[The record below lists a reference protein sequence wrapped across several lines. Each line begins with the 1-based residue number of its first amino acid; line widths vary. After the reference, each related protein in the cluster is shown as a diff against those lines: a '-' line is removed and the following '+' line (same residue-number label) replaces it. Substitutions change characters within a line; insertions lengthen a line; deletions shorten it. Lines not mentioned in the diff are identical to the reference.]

1 MFFYYGNKMTT
12 KKEVLPILIVEDN
25 ENRLTVVFPT
35 LLGTGPY
42 DVTVLDLQGHSTGTK
57 EWYMTTNKAK
67 VDEQYTNLLNRVTSL
82 YDDVELKVV
91 SRWLS
96 KYDEERYE
104 DYRAKYIN
112 YSI

>member
-1 MFFYYGNKMTT
+1 MKTEKYI
-12 KKEVLPILIVEDN
+12 LPILIVEDN

-42 DVTVLDLQGHSTGTK
+42 DVTVLDPDFGHSTGTK
-57 EWYMTTNKAK
+57 EWYQTTKKAT
-67 VDEQYTNLLNRVTSL
+67 VDERYTNLLKRVTSI

-91 SRWLS
+91 SRWLN

-104 DYRAKYIN
+104 EYRAQSLHN
-112 YSI
+112 

>member
-1 MFFYYGNKMTT
+1 MKTE
-12 KKEVLPILIVEDN
+12 KDILPILIVEDN
-25 ENRLTVVFPT
+25 DNQLTVVFPT
-35 LLGTGPY
+35 LLGTGPH
-42 DVTVLDLQGHSTGTK
+42 DVTILDPAFGHSTGTK
-57 EWYMTTNKAK
+57 EWYQTTNKAK